1 MTHTVD
7 LFWSFRSPYSY
18 LATSRIVR
26 LRQEYDLDVVVRP
39 VYPIA
44 IRNPEFFS
52 DVNPMWIPYLVR
64 DIGRV
69 AEINGIPMRWPRPD
83 PVVMN
88 NETREISKDQ
98 PYIHRLTRLGI
109 AASETGD
116 GLAFID
122 EISQLL
128 WNGDVAG
135 WDQGNH
141 LEKAATKAGF
151 DLSVLDE
158 MIDGK
163 ADVYDAKIADNQKA
177 LEASGHWGVPTLAF
191 ENEAFFG
198 QDRIDHCVWRMKQH
212 GLQKRGD

>member
-1 MTHTVD
+1 MTHSVD

-18 LATSRIVR
+18 LATSRIVG
-26 LRQEYDLDVVVRP
+26 LRAEFDLDVVVRP

-44 IRNPEFFS
+44 IRNPEFFG
-52 DVNPMWIPYLVR
+52 DINPLWIPYLLR

-69 AEINGIPMRWPRPD
+69 AEINGLPMRWPRPD

-88 NETREISKDQ
+88 NETREISQDQ
-98 PYIHRLTRLGI
+98 PYIHHLTHLGI

-122 EISQLL
+122 EVSQLL

-135 WDQGNH
+135 WDTGDH
-141 LEKAATKAGF
+141 LQQAAAKAGF
-151 DLSVLDE
+151 DLSVLDG

-163 ADVYDAKIADNQKA
+163 ADIFDAKVADNQKA
-177 LEASGHWGVPTLAF
+177 LETSGHWGVPTLAF

-198 QDRIDHCVWRMKQH
+198 QDRIDHCVWRMKQK
-212 GLQKRGD
+212 GLQART